1 MTGSVITAL
10 THQDK
15 YILLQLTGNGTYGL
29 LCLIGHKK
37 HTQFYYNKK
46 ILKDNLGLYEIFWL
60 LYFSCSFKSIYFNQG

>member
-29 LCLIGHKK
+29 LCLIGHKNN
-37 HTQFYYNKK
+37 TQFYNNKK
-46 ILKDNLGLYEIFWL
+46 STKR
-60 LYFSCSFKSIYFNQG
+60 